1 MRVEHDPAADRH
13 GRRVRPEDE
22 PVAPREHR
30 GRLEPNPREGSGA
43 GRHAVRRLPGEQ
55 RHAGEQFGGALVEAH
70 PRAVFQRPCAR
81 KQFHARVDHPR
92 RLEQVR
98 RHERLP
104 TRHLLHLHASQV
116 HGRPLA
122 SDDLL
127 PAFTVHL
134 QAAQLDRAVARQQ
147 QELVILADATGHEG
161 AGHDRAKAFHREGAV
176 DRQSRRTVDGSGH
189 GLTRDSD
196 ERAAQRVEPLP
207 GARRHRD
214 HHRGFER
221 CSLQK
226 VGHLQANQL
235 HGLVVHEVR
244 LRERHDAPG
253 HAEQPADLEVLAGLR
268 HDGLVSRHHQQ
279 TGLQDRHRLID
290 DVVLVGL
297 QVLAPALFDQ
307 LDDPPGIEVDA
318 EADAAAAVLRE
329 VLDREPQAA
338 RPRRPQHQPVGAS
351 REEFIRQRVAEDLV
365 VGPEVVDRHA
375 GFRGAGRPARFEN
388 EHRFALEP
396 LRDPPLHRTAAQ
408 RLVLELRRSA

>member
-1 MRVEHDPAADRH
+1 MRVEHDPAPDRH

-55 RHAGEQFGGALVEAH
+55 RHACEQFGGALVEAH

-279 TGLQDRHRLID
+279 H
-290 DVVLVGL
+290 
-297 QVLAPALFDQ
+297 
-307 LDDPPGIEVDA
+307 GI
-318 EADAAAAVLRE
+318 DAARTGEHVAH
-329 VLDREPQAA
+329 EPFVPGHVDERDVHVAA
-338 RPRRPQHQPVGAS
+338 RPVREAEIDGDPARLLFLQAIGVSARERPDEAALP
-351 REEFIRQRVAEDLV
+351 
-365 VGPEVVDRHA
+365 VVDVT
-375 GFRGAGRPARFEN
+375 GGADDDA
-388 EHRFALEP
+388 
-396 LRDPPLHRTAAQ
+396 LHRMPVTAAGATA
-408 RLVLELRRSA
+408 RPFAWRVPVCRGGS